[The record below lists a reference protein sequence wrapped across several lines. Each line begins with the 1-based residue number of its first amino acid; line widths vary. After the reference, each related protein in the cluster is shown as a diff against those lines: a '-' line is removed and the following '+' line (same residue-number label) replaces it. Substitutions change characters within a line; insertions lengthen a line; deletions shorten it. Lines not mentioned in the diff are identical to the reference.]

1 MKYISLNNLGSKH
14 SLLMKFGQFMSYYKR
29 KTFVKKI
36 LQKLRPQNWSHAL
49 LCVQRIRYNFC
60 QKMKFLK
67 QAIYIRYVIAK
78 LRPDQLAQLLR
89 FLFTEDSLEIKKGFA
104 FVIEFFIKN
113 FPLHY
118 CINWP
123 NFLTRLCLLPKLI
136 IKMCLLCV
144 SRHNIRISEKLKF
157 DCLKKEKSS

>member
-1 MKYISLNNLGSKH
+1 
-14 SLLMKFGQFMSYYKR
+14 
-29 KTFVKKI
+29 
-36 LQKLRPQNWSHAL
+36 
-49 LCVQRIRYNFC
+49 
-60 QKMKFLK
+60 MKFLK

-113 FPLHY
+113 LPLHY

-123 NFLTRLCLLPKLI
+123 NFITRLCLLPKLI

-157 DCLKKEKSS
+157 DCLKKRALEVKKKTFFLVSQVLSFRLSKKTSKNVPDTTFISLVNSRRGEILPYMHVRSLK

>member
-1 MKYISLNNLGSKH
+1 
-14 SLLMKFGQFMSYYKR
+14 
-29 KTFVKKI
+29 
-36 LQKLRPQNWSHAL
+36 
-49 LCVQRIRYNFC
+49 
-60 QKMKFLK
+60 MKFLK

-123 NFLTRLCLLPKLI
+123 NFITRLCLLPKLI

-157 DCLKKEKSS
+157 DCLKKEKSSWSEKKKHFSLFRKCSPLDFQKRLAKTYRTQPLYPW